1 MSIHELASSP
11 DLNLNHTHF
20 YLETTAT
27 AYPFFLTCCKVLQH
41 TAPPFSPSASQDS
54 IVDMSDTVAIAPL
67 PHYYAAIRMDPVSMA
82 KDLGLDDVAVAEAEE
97 LAKRTKKYLVYMFQV
112 SMHPRAP

>member
-1 MSIHELASSP
+1 
-11 DLNLNHTHF
+11 
-20 YLETTAT
+20 
-27 AYPFFLTCCKVLQH
+27 
-41 TAPPFSPSASQDS
+41 
-54 IVDMSDTVAIAPL
+54 MSDTVAIAPL

-112 SMHPRAP
+112 SMHPRPLSPRLSAQVPMCHSLQSSRFPPAGGVATTSSPSGPRCARLTTREGSPRTW